1 MQTQTHIK
9 SAHYSVEFPL
19 LPHLWHPQITR
30 KVQKIHNTQPSNR
43 SLLRK
48 IKENLSANKTERK
61 EGRGLKSLKILC
73 TQRQLKGVKDATEG
87 QDARLCLDTTGQA
100 LTSLSRHARLPQASL
115 HLWASGNCPDVPELP
130 YTQRHWKLPDL
141 QQQTKIKHAGWQ
153 DSRREVNTTWRAFK
167 RTSSTQQHYFK
178 CP

>member
-1 MQTQTHIK
+1 MLSVSGHKLRVQHPASCFLAQCVHK
-9 SAHYSVEFPL
+9 S
-19 LPHLWHPQITR
+19 
-30 KVQKIHNTQPSNR
+30 KICGGEEHG
-43 SLLRK
+43 
-48 IKENLSANKTERK
+48 EEKTERK

-130 YTQRHWKLPDL
+130 YTQRH
-141 QQQTKIKHAGWQ
+141 
-153 DSRREVNTTWRAFK
+153 
-167 RTSSTQQHYFK
+167 
-178 CP
+178 